1 MGMVITRQLNSGSL
15 DFERRQLIHST
26 CFVSSKMLDEKAH
39 WGSKVCARLFVEGIM
54 DTLSINNPLIDEY
67 KKKYTYITYIY

>member
-1 MGMVITRQLNSGSL
+1 MKKHIGVP
-15 DFERRQLIHST
+15 
-26 CFVSSKMLDEKAH
+26 
-39 WGSKVCARLFVEGIM
+39 KVCARLFVEGIM